1 MLFKATFPWNNY
13 SQDVAISNN
22 VIDLHGTNQIYGD
35 IDSEHG
41 I

>member
-1 MLFKATFPWNNY
+1 MFFKAAFSWNNY
-13 SQDVAISNN
+13 SQVVAISNN
-22 VIDLHGTNQIYGD
+22 VIDLHGTNQIYRV